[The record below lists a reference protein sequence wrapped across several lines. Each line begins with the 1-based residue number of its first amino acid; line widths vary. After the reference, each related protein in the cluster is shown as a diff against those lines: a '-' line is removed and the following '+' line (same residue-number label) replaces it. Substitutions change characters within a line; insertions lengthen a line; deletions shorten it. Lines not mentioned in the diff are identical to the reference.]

1 MSLIPD
7 LELQLRDAA
16 SRRRSRANRRVVGWL
31 ATASVVAALAAGLVI
46 ASGGERRSDDQPP
59 AGKGRH
65 LQPLPVGTVIRKG
78 EGSPPRDSD
87 ATVVATG
94 TAPVAGPWQLEVWR
108 DHGGPF
114 PPGEPRGR
122 CLFIILLDPPTY
134 RDGTRDPSGAS
145 GFCGGLGFRKTPGF
159 SRAQRN
165 VPTLRKAP
173 RGPMKGGREIL
184 VFGRVPER
192 ARKVVITEDRG
203 RPRRRAREHPR
214 GLLRDPGK
222 APSAARADQLARRS
236 RRSGEPRDPTDATHY
251 RFVTSDPNAALTH
264 GEASHQTTLWL
275 GVRER
280 PLRARRERP

>member
-192 ARKVVITEDRG
+192 ARKVVITADRG
-203 RPRRRAREHPR
+203 VKIEVVPDDGPASIPGDFFVIPVKPHLRHARINWLDAAGDLGSR
-214 GLLRDPGK
+214 GIRLMP
-222 APSAARADQLARRS
+222 PI
-236 RRSGEPRDPTDATHY
+236 TD
-251 RFVTSDPNAALTH
+251 S
-264 GEASHQTTLWL
+264 
-275 GVRER
+275 
-280 PLRARRERP
+280 